1 MSHFNGNKDI
11 LPCVLGGVAV
21 GFFTALGL
29 SQVWSKEK
37 TNKPPTVGPCD
48 TSGLWDDEQGFSHP
62 PDTPAGFTMRD
73 KGFNTFLEKWL
84 PGDYEPPHS
93 HPGDDATIVIEGTME
108 IQFYTK
114 SPSSGELSKDGE
126 VVTLSAGQT
135 GFIEANRIHDAR
147 YKTKCKLVYV
157 HNKTF
162 DFKDER

>member
-1 MSHFNGNKDI
+1 MSHFNRNKNI

-73 KGFNTFLEKWL
+73 KGFNTFLE
-84 PGDYEPPHS
+84 
-93 HPGDDATIVIEGTME
+93 V
-108 IQFYTK
+108 
-114 SPSSGELSKDGE
+114 
-126 VVTLSAGQT
+126 
-135 GFIEANRIHDAR
+135 R
-147 YKTKCKLVYV
+147 
-157 HNKTF
+157 
-162 DFKDER
+162 